1 MFDDPRITRQLADA
15 RLEGARR
22 YVADRRLAGRGRRR
36 HHDRSRLRMTW
47 TTAFRRAGRAAP
59 APNPTTA

>member
-22 YVADRRLAGRGRRR
+22 YVADRRLAGRTRHR

-47 TTAFRRAGRAAP
+47 TTAFHRADRSAP
-59 APNPTTA
+59 APHPTTA